1 MSDAD
6 TPQSTTTRA
15 SIDVLDRQQDRL
27 LYGDRIDDSG
37 VRGGEVPPL
46 TQGFESLWDAVLWY
60 QAAGVRTLGHIGGVF
75 APSRLL
81 SDRRTQQA
89 LVGDSEADRYLRL
102 RLAERVDEAC
112 NPAYRTFYDRA
123 EERVTTSDQRSSE
136 ISYEQVDPDRQ
147 KYIGMRPSFSKL
159 DQIQATK
166 LRSLRGGF
174 EKRTELSRWIRELR
188 PATVGTLE
196 DDLMDDLLSSRSMLA
211 AMLGE
216 TSAQAGAETREFQRL
231 QFAVNELLPGY
242 VAAARQLD
250 GSERHQTKSAAN
262 PFNDPSKSNE

>member
-1 MSDAD
+1 MSDAER
-6 TPQSTTTRA
+6 PRSNTTRA

-27 LYGDRIDDSG
+27 LYGDRFDDEG
-37 VRGGEVPPL
+37 VRGGDVPPL
-46 TQGFESLWDAVLWY
+46 IQGFASLWGAVLWY
-60 QAAGVRTLGHIGGVF
+60 QAAGVRTLGHITDVF

-89 LVGDSEADRYLRL
+89 LVENTKADRYLRL

-112 NPAYRTFYDRA
+112 NPAYRTFYRRA
-123 EERVTTSDQRSSE
+123 EERVSSGEQRSTE
-136 ISYEQVDPDRQ
+136 ISYEDVDPDRQ
-147 KYIGMRPSFSKL
+147 KYIGMRPSFTKL
-159 DQIQATK
+159 DQVQATK
-166 LRSLRGGF
+166 LRLLRDGF
-174 EKRTELSRWIRELR
+174 DSRTALSRWVRELR
-188 PATVGTLE
+188 PATVGTLS
-196 DDLMDDLLSSRSMLA
+196 DDLMDELASSRSMMA

-216 TSAQAGAETREFQRL
+216 ESEHADAETREFQRL

-250 GSERHQTKSAAN
+250 GSERHQTKSATN

>member
-1 MSDAD
+1 MSDAE
-6 TPQSTTTRA
+6 TPRTTTTRA

-27 LYGDRIDDSG
+27 LYGDRVDGKG
-37 VRGGEVPPL
+37 VRDGDVPPL
-46 TQGFESLWDAVLWY
+46 TRGFDSLWDAVLWY
-60 QAAGVRTLGHIGGVF
+60 QAATVRTLGHIGDVF

-89 LVGDSEADRYLRL
+89 LVENSDGDRYLRL

-112 NPAYRTFYDRA
+112 NPAYRTFYRRA
-123 EERVTTSDQRSSE
+123 EERVSADQESTE
-136 ISYEQVDPDRQ
+136 ISYEEVDPDRQ

-159 DQIQATK
+159 DQVQATK
-166 LRSLRGGF
+166 LRSLRVGF
-174 EKRTELSRWIRELR
+174 DSRTELSRWIRELR
-188 PATVGTLE
+188 PATVGTLS

-211 AMLGE
+211 AMVGE
-216 TSAQAGAETREFQRL
+216 PSAQADQETREFQRL
-231 QFAVNELLPGY
+231 QFAVTELLPGY